1 MASHREVH
9 GSESSS
15 PADGSSDTRPKQIT
29 STFDIEPA
37 DDFEDSYH
45 ARHGTTQQDKKDM
58 SRMGKTQELR
68 VSIGRASCARRLLT
82 T

>member
-1 MASHREVH
+1 MASHGDLH

-15 PADGSSDTRPKQIT
+15 PPDGISAAGRKEIT
-29 STFDIEPA
+29 STFDAEPG

-45 ARHGTTQQDKKDM
+45 ARHGTTQNDKVDM

-68 VSIGRASCARRLLT
+68 VRPAFYRVGRLADDL
-82 T
+82 